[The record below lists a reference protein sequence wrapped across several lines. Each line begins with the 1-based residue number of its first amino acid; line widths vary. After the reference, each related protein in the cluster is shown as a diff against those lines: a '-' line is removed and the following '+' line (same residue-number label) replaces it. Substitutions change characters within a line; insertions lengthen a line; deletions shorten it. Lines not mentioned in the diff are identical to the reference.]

1 MNNSVMKTV
10 VNKINRNSSGV
21 IESYTLRNV
30 EGITFEIKSI
40 TLKEKI
46 RNGEISVENLKL
58 TRNNRLMQASPNKVY
73 KVPENVCELGMYD
86 FNGCHIMDIHF
97 DRIFYSDKSSSI
109 KGGII
114 YNLRMNIITCIGTN
128 IDILFEKTRFITNSE
143 HYYYGVKFD
152 CTLLNALIMSYI
164 TDNFGSEKT
173 EVVKKFMDSL
183 VMASKDTIEKSQA
196 DEKKKVRE
204 IKISVKLHDCAMN
217 INGMNVHIH
226 EGTLVLPSCK
236 NALECC
242 EVVSNFI
249 NQLDI
254 AKYMSRAI
262 ARELGVN
269 GQLERRIKIFTDNRR
284 SSGEQN
290 VYKSATYIS
299 HKEEADGSIIKHN
312 SWFKVFCEVK
322 WNE

>member
-1 MNNSVMKTV
+1 MKTV
-10 VNKINRNSSGV
+10 VNKVNRNSSGV

-30 EGITFEIKSI
+30 EGTTFEIKSV

-46 RNGEISVENLKL
+46 RSGEISVENLKL
-58 TRNNRLMQASPNKVY
+58 TRNNRLMKVSPNKEY

-86 FNGCHIMDIHF
+86 FNGCLIRYIRF
-97 DRIFYSDKSSSI
+97 DRIFYNDKSSDI

-114 YNLRMNIITCIGTN
+114 YNLRMSITTCIGTN
-128 IDILFEKTRFITNSE
+128 VDILFRKTKFVTNSE
-143 HYYYGVKFD
+143 HHYYGVKFEH
-152 CTLLNALIMSYI
+152 TLLNALIQSYI
-164 TDNFGSEKT
+164 TDNFGSKKT

-183 VMASKDTIEKSQA
+183 IMASKDTIEKSQA
-196 DEKKKVRE
+196 DEKRKVRE
-204 IKISVKLHDCAMN
+204 IKISVKLHDCDTN
-217 INGMNVHIH
+217 INGINVHIH
-226 EGTLVLPSCK
+226 EGTIELPSCK

-299 HKEEADGSIIKHN
+299 HKEEADGSVVKHN

-322 WNE
+322 WND

>member
-10 VNKINRNSSGV
+10 VNKANRNSSGA
-21 IESYTLRNV
+21 IESYELRNL
-30 EGITFEIKSI
+30 EGTTFEIKSV

-58 TRNNRLMQASPNKVY
+58 TRNNRLMKVSPNKEY

-86 FNGCHIMDIHF
+86 FNSCHIRYILF
-97 DRIFYSDKSSSI
+97 DRIFYNDKSSDI

-114 YNLRMNIITCIGTN
+114 YNLRMSITTYIGTN
-128 IDILFEKTRFITNSE
+128 VDILFEKARFVTNSE
-143 HYYYGVKFD
+143 HYYYGIKFD
-152 CTLLNALIMSYI
+152 YKILNALIQSYI

-173 EVVKKFMDSL
+173 KVVKKFMDSL
-183 VMASKDTIEKSQA
+183 VTASKDTIEKSQA

-204 IKISVKLHDCAMN
+204 IKISVKLHDCDTN
-217 INGMNVHIH
+217 INGMNIHIH
-226 EGTLVLPSCK
+226 EGTIELPSCK
-236 NALECC
+236 NALECY
-242 EVVSNFI
+242 EVVSSFI

-254 AKYMSRAI
+254 AKHMSKVDK
-262 ARELGVN
+262 ELGVK
-269 GQLERRIKIFTDNRR
+269 LERRIKILTDNRY
-284 SSGEQN
+284 SNGEQN

-299 HKEEADGSIIKHN
+299 HKEEADGSVVKHS

-322 WNE
+322 WND